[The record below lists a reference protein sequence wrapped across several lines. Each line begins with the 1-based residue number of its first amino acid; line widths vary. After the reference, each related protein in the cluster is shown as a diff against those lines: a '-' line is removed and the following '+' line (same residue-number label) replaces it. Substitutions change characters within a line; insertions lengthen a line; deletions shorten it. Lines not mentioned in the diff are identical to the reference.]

1 MMGYLLDE
9 DDFIITPAVS
19 RGINFYEI
27 SENIYRAPYQID
39 VDDQNNT
46 ICINIIFNSGVS
58 NVTIPVDIGANFTEV
73 NATNYSS
80 LIFKVNGTTV
90 TIPFTV
96 NSGDQLYIKV
106 NKNNTQAVSQVEL
119 NGITL

>member
-1 MMGYLLDE
+1 
-9 DDFIITPAVS
+9 
-19 RGINFYEI
+19 
-27 SENIYRAPYQID
+27 
-39 VDDQNNT
+39 
-46 ICINIIFNSGVS
+46 VS